1 MNILKNRAKLK
12 EIMSENQS
20 FQIIAIVIMMI
31 IGAFLNTLGVSMIVP
46 LVMIVTKPGIME
58 QNSIVKMVCELLH
71 IHTERTLLLTVIGG
85 LIAIFII
92 KGFFLLAEYHM
103 QFKFVHKNKINM
115 QKQLLNIYL
124 HKPYEYFLNIS
135 YSEVLQN
142 ITNNINAAFTIF
154 SHTLGFFTEMVVSLF
169 LLVTIFLINPE
180 MTLLVS
186 IILLLLILF
195 LAKVIRPILEREGR
209 KRNSYGAKMST
220 WLLQAVHGIKE
231 IKIAGKEAYF
241 LNNYIDAGI
250 KSMEA
255 ERKNAILNSAPRI
268 LIESF
273 SVSAMLLGIA
283 VMILTGNDIETILP
297 ALATFA
303 MAAVRL
309 MPSAHRMLVYMNEVS
324 YYEPALDQL
333 VSTFQTL
340 KNEENEIDKDLSQ
353 QNRISLKKE
362 ILMSGIS
369 YHYPNMEKNVL
380 TDASMSIPIGFS
392 IGIVGVSG
400 AGKTTIVDILL
411 GLLKPQE
418 GIILADGE
426 DISSFYKEWLS
437 HIGYIPQ
444 MIFMLD
450 DTIRRNVAFG
460 ILDENI
466 DDKKVWEALEE
477 AQLAE
482 FVRSLPK
489 KLDTQIG
496 ERGVRLS
503 GGQRQ
508 RVGVAR
514 ALYTEPDLLVFDEAT
529 SALDNETEAAMIESI
544 NHLHGKKTLVIIA
557 HRLHTIEGCDIIYR
571 VVDGKVIKEKINN
584 TKSSKENNY

>member
-1 MNILKNRAKLK
+1 MNILKNMAKLK

-58 QNSIVKMVCELLH
+58 QNSIVKMVCELFH
-71 IHTERTLLLTVIGG
+71 IHTERTLLLMVIGG

-92 KGFFLLAEYHM
+92 KGFFLLVEYHI

-124 HKPYEYFLNIS
+124 HKSYEYFLNIS

-169 LLVTIFLINPE
+169 LLVTIFLINPK

-380 TDASMSIPIGFS
+380 TDASMCIPIGLS

-426 DISSFYKEWLS
+426 DISSFYEEWLS

-482 FVRSLPK
+482 FVRSLSK

-508 RVGVAR
+508 RIGVAR